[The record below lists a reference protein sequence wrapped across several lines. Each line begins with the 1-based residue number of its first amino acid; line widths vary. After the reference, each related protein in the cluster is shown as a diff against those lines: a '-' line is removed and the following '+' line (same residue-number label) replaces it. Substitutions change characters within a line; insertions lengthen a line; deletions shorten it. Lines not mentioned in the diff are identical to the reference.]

1 MARDYGPRPFL
12 GRDWYKAHALG
23 NDYLVFEE
31 AGGWRAA
38 PAAVARV
45 CHRYEGVGGDG
56 MVVLLE
62 LPRGRAATGY
72 PLRMFNPDGSEFER
86 SGNGLRVLAAY
97 LHRRGRVGDG
107 PFEVSSGGESMRVQ
121 VHSHTAAGSYDVEVE
136 MGRARIGPDAVG
148 LDARAL
154 DPDGR
159 LAHPLTGP
167 VALVPLGIGNP
178 HAVLFADALAVE
190 LAPATLERLGP
201 AVATHPALAHGA
213 NVQLAQVSPPAA
225 LDILIWERG
234 VGPTTASG
242 TSACATAAA
251 AVATGRLEPGKIEV
265 RMPGGS
271 VRVQVSRELDVVLR
285 GPVQEVGTGRLGE
298 GFTRTLA
305 AVQGES

>member
-31 AGGWRAA
+31 SVGWRAA

-45 CHRYEGVGGDG
+45 CHCHEGVGGDG
-56 MVVLLE
+56 IVVLLE
-62 LPRGRAATGY
+62 LPRGRPATGY
-72 PLRMFNPDGSEFER
+72 ALRMFNPDGSEFER

-97 LHRRGRVGDG
+97 LHRRGLVGDG
-107 PFEVSSGGESMRVQ
+107 PFEVSCGGDSMRMQ

-148 LDARAL
+148 LDALAL

-167 VALVPLGIGNP
+167 VALVPVGIGNP

-201 AVATHPALAHGA
+201 GVAMHPALAHGA
-213 NVQLAQVSPPAA
+213 NVQLARAAPPAA

-234 VGPTTASG
+234 GRTHHGLRHERLRHRRGRRRHRQAGAGEDRGENARRERPGAG
-242 TSACATAAA
+242 EPRAGRRAAR
-251 AVATGRLEPGKIEV
+251 TGAGGGDRPARGGV
-265 RMPGGS
+265 RAYAPRRAG
-271 VRVQVSRELDVVLR
+271 
-285 GPVQEVGTGRLGE
+285 
-298 GFTRTLA
+298 
-305 AVQGES
+305 